1 MEKQL
6 DAGLTKSIGIS
17 NFNIKQITRILEN
30 CRIRPANLQIELHAY
45 NQQKELVAFCK
56 KNGITVT
63 GYSPLGSPGLGKLL
77 AKLGKTYVPSL
88 MLYVYK
94 TRTRAGEKER
104 SSTDVFCRK
113 LLTSILVYILCK
125 N

>member
-30 CRIRPANLQIELHAY
+30 SRIRPANLQIELHAY

-63 GYSPLGSPGLGKLL
+63 AYSPLGSPGLGKLL
-77 AKLGKTYVPSL
+77 AKFGKKYVHFL
-88 MLYVYK
+88 MPH
-94 TRTRAGEKER
+94 
-104 SSTDVFCRK
+104 SRK
-113 LLTSILVYILCK
+113 RKNINMTSVIGRLLVKDILTT
-125 N
+125 